1 MSAGSHQASQIRPN
15 LTAKFKELG
24 LEAPHYPFDLGLT
37 PSFSNSR

>member
-24 LEAPHYPFDLGLT
+24 LEAPHYPFDQVSTLFFG
-37 PSFSNSR
+37 F